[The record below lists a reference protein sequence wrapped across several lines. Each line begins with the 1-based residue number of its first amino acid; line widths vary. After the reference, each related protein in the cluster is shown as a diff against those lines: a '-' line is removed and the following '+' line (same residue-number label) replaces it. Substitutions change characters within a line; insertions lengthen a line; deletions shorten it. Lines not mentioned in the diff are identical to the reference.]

1 MKSDIPAPHLKQ
13 YIPPY
18 NRLVLVRLRLSSLPL
33 QVELGKR
40 TKTIRHERFCL
51 VHSIYKDARPDF
63 HHDCVE
69 DIHHFLLEC
78 PAYAVIRSHPR
89 FVSLFNNTAHGTSI
103 SARLRAI
110 FQHRDQ
116 ALLAEYVAA
125 MWDLR
130 KIILQT
136 NDVLSTNAQFLPPLD
151 FQFDYWWLLGHLDN
165 GVDMF

>member
-1 MKSDIPAPHLKQ
+1 MG
-13 YIPPY
+13 
-18 NRLVLVRLRLSSLPL
+18 LRLNNLPASLTY
-33 QVELGKR
+33 K
-40 TKTIRHERFCL
+40 RFCL

-69 DIHHFLLEC
+69 DIRHFLLEC

-110 FQHRDQ
+110 FQHHDQ
-116 ALLAEYVAA
+116 ALLAECVAA

-130 KIILQT
+130 KTILQT
-136 NDVLSTNAQFLPPLD
+136 NDVLSTNVQFLPPQD
-151 FQFDYWWLLGHLDN
+151 FQFDDWWVLGRLDI